1 MKRLNESGRTLVE
14 MLGVLAIIGILSV
27 VGLVGYRLATNKM
40 WANTLIHEAQKRA
53 VVVAG
58 QIGFGQLVDLA
69 NFTENTFNGTTYD
82 TKIYTPSG
90 ALWTN
95 VNPQFA
101 LKLSDVQTD
110 VCAEMKKISTRTQV
124 IQSITDDCEL
134 IVYNND
140 LSEAKCEENAVNGNC
155 QKCMM
160 GVWTNIC
167 TTEQRCVN
175 NVCVDAPEGYTQ
187 VEYLESTGAQYIPTD
202 LYLDGDGYKL
212 EFKYDKETINATSA
226 FGYQGSGDNG
236 QQLLIVG
243 HKAGS
248 GDTKGETLF
257 WCGQLET
264 GGINRLKQNLIPF
277 GLVEGFIEAKNNTLT
292 YNFNNTVTGSYEVV
306 STFNPKADAP
316 FWIFGNPRLS
326 ATAAHQEPTMKFYY
340 LRVYQNN
347 EIKANFISV
356 LDKDGVPCVY
366 DKASKQC
373 FYNAGTGDFIAGPE
387 IAPLKD

>member
-58 QIGFGQLVDLA
+58 QIGFGQPVDLA

-140 LSEAKCEENAVNGNC
+140 LSEAKCEENAVNGSC

-167 TTEQRCVN
+167 TTEHRCVN

-187 VEYLESTGAQYIPTD
+187 VEYLESTGTQYIDTGVKVKSS
-202 LYLDGDGYKL
+202 LKCKL
-212 EFKYDKETINATSA
+212 EAKYSGRGSTIIRAYDNSNA
-226 FGYQGSGDNG
+226 
-236 QQLLIVG
+236 
-243 HKAGS
+243 
-248 GDTKGETLF
+248 
-257 WCGQLET
+257 
-264 GGINRLKQNLIPF
+264 F
-277 GLVEGFIEAKNNTLT
+277 GLVFGSGQTNVQFFWRPRSVSKTNMSVDIPFDSWATIEIESNKLTVNETSSSWSDVTSPSFSTHLTLFGGFVDDT
-292 YNFNNTVTGSYEVV
+292 YTGSSIPVKYVQIWDGTTLV
-306 STFNPKADAP
+306 RD
-316 FWIFGNPRLS
+316 
-326 ATAAHQEPTMKFYY
+326 
-340 LRVYQNN
+340 
-347 EIKANFISV
+347 FIPV
-356 LDKDGVPCVY
+356 LDNDDVPCLY
-366 DKASKQC
+366 DKVSGQC

-387 IAPLKD
+387 IAPLLKD